1 MKAAQIY
8 KNNQLSIINIDRPV
22 PVNNEVLI
30 KVKSSGICGTDL
42 HIYKGDYKGTYPIIP
57 GHEFSGVIQSI
68 GPDVK
73 SLKPGDRIAIEP
85 NLACGH
91 CYECL
96 NNRQHFCENTEAVGV
111 TLSGGMAQYVKAPE
125 EAVFPIGNLSFD
137 EASFMEPLSCVL
149 HGIDKLNPRMASN
162 VLLIGS
168 GPIGLLLLQCLNIS
182 KCSRIDM
189 VDKDS
194 ERLKLAKKLGAHTVF
209 TDINTIPKD
218 SYDIVCEATGVT
230 FLLEQ
235 SIKYV
240 KPSGKVLWF
249 GVPNVKAEVKLKP
262 FEMFAKEISI
272 ITSYTSC
279 RNSWQAIRFMQN
291 NKLDLQSLISHKLS
305 LEDFEKGLKILETH
319 SEPVMK
325 ILITPNS

>member
-1 MKAAQIY
+1 MKAAQINRS
-8 KNNQLSIINIDRPV
+8 NNLSIINIDKPV
-22 PVNNEVLI
+22 PAGNEVLI
-30 KVKSSGICGTDL
+30 EVKASGICGTDL

-57 GHEFSGVIQSI
+57 GHEFSGVIQAI

-73 SLKPGDRIAIEP
+73 SLKLGDRVAIEP

-96 NNRQHFCENTEAVGV
+96 NNRQHFCKNTEAVGV
-111 TLSGGMAQYVKAPE
+111 TIPGGMAQYVKAPE
-125 EAVFPIGNLSFD
+125 EAVFPIGDLSFE

-149 HGIDKLNPRMASN
+149 HGIERINPQLASR

-168 GPIGLLLLQCLNIS
+168 GPIGLLLLQCLNVS
-182 KCSRIDM
+182 KCSRIDV
-189 VDKDS
+189 VDKDI
-194 ERLKLAKKLGAHTVF
+194 ERLKLAKNLGAHTVF
-209 TDINTIPKD
+209 ADISEIPKE

-235 SIKYV
+235 SIEYV
-240 KPSGKVLWF
+240 KHTGKVLWF
-249 GVPNVKAEVKLKP
+249 GVPNANAEVNLKP

-279 RNSWQAIRFMQN
+279 RNSWQAIHFMQN
-291 NKLDLQSLISHKLS
+291 NKLNLKSLISHKLS
-305 LEDFEKGLKILETH
+305 LEEFEKGLKILKTH

-325 ILITPNS
+325 IIITPNS